1 MKIYSA
7 RTVRTEKWVRL
18 KVSHGV
24 KAFEISVLTV
34 DGKLKHSSHK
44 QGIATSYLTYF
55 NEVPEKTR
63 KKHYEEIKKYVE
75 RHIK

>member
-7 RTVRTEKWVRL
+7 RTVKTDKWIRL
-18 KVSHGV
+18 KVGHGA
-24 KAFEISVLTV
+24 KAFEISVITV
-34 DGKLKHSSHK
+34 NGKLKYPDHK
-44 QGIATSYLTYF
+44 QGLATSYLTYL

-63 KKHYEEIKKYVE
+63 AKHYEEIKKYVE